1 MTSSLI
7 RVLNDDLLALCFSSL
22 KANEL
27 VRCLEVCAPWRL
39 VANRPELWTA
49 LCGKAASA
57 FANADVK
64 RLAVRLDRGFQ
75 AGPPKVLAHDCT
87 MILHLGE
94 QQVVLPMDKFH
105 SDGDDYTCV
114 WTFDEVDGLAEDKLH
129 ELEWEDCFPD
139 LTLWR
144 ASAGKTAQ
152 PVDDVMNCDIVDN
165 VVDIRLSMYLHASGE
180 QICAFAESYCH
191 LTLTIN
197 FENRELTMESDVG
210 DLQEQVSLQELL
222 QLLWWEKL

>member
-1 MTSSLI
+1 MASSLI
-7 RVLNDDLLALCFSSL
+7 HALNDDLLALCFRSL
-22 KANEL
+22 KAKEL
-27 VRCLEVCAPWRL
+27 VRCPEVCAQWRL

-57 FANADVK
+57 FAGSDVK
-64 RLAVRLDRGFQ
+64 RLGVRLDRGFQ

-114 WTFDEVDGLAEDKLH
+114 WTFDEVDGLTEDKVH
-129 ELEWEDCFPD
+129 KVDWEYCNID

-144 ASAGKTAQ
+144 ASAGETAQ
-152 PVDDVMNCDIVDN
+152 PVDEVTACDIVDN
-165 VVDIRLSMYLHASGE
+165 VVDINLSMHLHASGE
-180 QICAFAESYCH
+180 QICQFVEH
-191 LTLTIN
+191 FFFLQLMIN
-197 FENRELTMESDVG
+197 FKKREVTMKSNTEI
-210 DLQEQVSLQELL
+210 QEQVSLQEFL